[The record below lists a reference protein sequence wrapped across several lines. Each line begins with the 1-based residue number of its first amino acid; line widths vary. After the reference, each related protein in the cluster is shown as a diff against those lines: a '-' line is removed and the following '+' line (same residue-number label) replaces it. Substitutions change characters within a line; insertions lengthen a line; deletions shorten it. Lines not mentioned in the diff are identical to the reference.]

1 MRACRGRPRRP
12 HPAPP
17 AQVQHACTWGAPRR
31 GRCGQ
36 GRSGRAGGGCRAAA
50 GRREGLLLGAAG
62 LGLGLGL
69 PPAGPARAFGPLD
82 GITDAKRRSNLKF
95 WIAPPRLARDRLID
109 AERLARAGG
118 FGEAREQLVTAAQDC
133 LIPEQGSVVDLQQ
146 RFIDTCTFRILVK
159 NAPKRAAEFV
169 EGSDLDRIAVV
180 TNAKTTLA
188 DLIESLEE
196 VSGEWACPENGRSA
210 RRRSGARGLTRT
222 PQRCSGTPRSGTRP
236 PRRACRTPSPE
247 RRTTAAASSWRSR
260 PCSA

>member
-1 MRACRGRPRRP
+1 MAGG
-12 HPAPP
+12 
-17 AQVQHACTWGAPRR
+17 VQHAARGGRAARWWRGAPRR
-31 GRCGQ
+31 GP
-36 GRSGRAGGGCRAAA
+36 CRPCA
-50 GRREGLLLGAAG
+50 GRREGLLLGGAAAAGLG

-133 LIPEQGSVVDLQQ
+133 LIPEAGSVVDLQQ

-196 VSGEWACPENGRSA
+196 VSGEWACPESSRSA
-210 RRRSGARGLTRT
+210 RRRAGAPGLTRT

-247 RRTTAAASSWRSR
+247 RRTTAVALSWRSR
-260 PCSA
+260 PCSG